1 MRRNWGAGEG
11 KILLNCS
18 GGTVNWLDF
27 FGAHFFLRKS
37 IIKVKW
43 EEEQGGYSLSYFN
56 SDFLEKNL
64 KHYSK

>member
-43 EEEQGGYSLSYFN
+43 EEEQGGCSLS
-56 SDFLEKNL
+56 
-64 KHYSK
+64 